1 MRKNTYSR
9 DYANLGKK
17 IEKTGEPKRIKRKLN
32 KKNQIQEATAI
43 LENEELQYGTTN

>member
-9 DYANLGKK
+9 DYANLGKKK

-32 KKNQIQEATAI
+32 KKNQIQETMAI
-43 LENEELQYGTTN
+43 LENEEL